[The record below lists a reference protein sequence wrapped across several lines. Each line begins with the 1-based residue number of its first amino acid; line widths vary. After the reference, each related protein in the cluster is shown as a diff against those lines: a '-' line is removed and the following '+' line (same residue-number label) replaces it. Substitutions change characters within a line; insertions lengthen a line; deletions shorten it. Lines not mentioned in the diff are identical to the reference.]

1 VAWDWAMSGGQA
13 EITLQTERADGKFSC
28 EGFSNF
34 PAAQPCWIVLSACGE
49 TRLQATVQQLRQ
61 ELVRELLA
69 IAPGI
74 RRTPPVSSC
83 PRVIDSPSRSCKVSQ
98 TYPQA
103 RKLLVLL
110 GDSRSR
116 ISVTPLVQDWL
127 AGRPF
132 YGILPVY
139 PDRETALP
147 PELEHL
153 QICSWSSSIG
163 QIVPAVLA
171 AAGIGAENFRVF
183 ISYKRDDT
191 RDLAEQLFDALSKIE
206 FDVFLDRFRIPP
218 AANFQTRLRQELAD
232 KAMVVLLESARA
244 ARSDWIRFEV
254 AYARK
259 HRLGLMAV
267 ALPQAPPVRGI
278 RESMRERVSVDSTGC
293 LLAGDLDRVCRRVQ
307 REHQKAILRRRY
319 FLRQAVA
326 RALLWA
332 GAATP
337 SYGAGGPVRTG
348 SGVLP

>member
-1 VAWDWAMSGGQA
+1 M
-13 EITLQTERADGKFSC
+13 
-28 EGFSNF
+28 
-34 PAAQPCWIVLSACGE
+34 
-49 TRLQATVQQLRQ
+49 
-61 ELVRELLA
+61 
-69 IAPGI
+69 
-74 RRTPPVSSC
+74 
-83 PRVIDSPSRSCKVSQ
+83 
-98 TYPQA
+98 
-103 RKLLVLL
+103 
-110 GDSRSR
+110 
-116 ISVTPLVQDWL
+116 TPLVRDWL

-139 PDRETALP
+139 PSGVTALP
-147 PELEHL
+147 RELGHL

-191 RDLAEQLFDALSKIE
+191 RELAEQLFDALSKIQ

-244 ARSDWIRFEV
+244 ARSDWIRLEV

-267 ALPQAPPVRGI
+267 TLPQAPPVRGI
-278 RESMRERVSVDSTGC
+278 RDSMRERVSVDSAGC

-348 SGVLP
+348 SGVPPWRGYSIWLTPRPAELSDFHASHASRQAGERLVLIGPADALEPARRASLDWLARQTGIAWEDEGRMLGVARRIARGTL